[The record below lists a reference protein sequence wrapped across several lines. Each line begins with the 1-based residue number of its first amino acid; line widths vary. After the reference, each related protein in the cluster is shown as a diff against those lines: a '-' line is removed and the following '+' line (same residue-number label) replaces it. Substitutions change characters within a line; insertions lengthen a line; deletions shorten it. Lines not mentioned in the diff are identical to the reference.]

1 MQAIVVHRKEID
13 NLTGKRE
20 RVRDMGGEDRT

>member
-1 MQAIVVHRKEID
+1 MQAIVAHRKEID

-20 RVRDMGGEDRT
+20 RIQEMGEEHLI